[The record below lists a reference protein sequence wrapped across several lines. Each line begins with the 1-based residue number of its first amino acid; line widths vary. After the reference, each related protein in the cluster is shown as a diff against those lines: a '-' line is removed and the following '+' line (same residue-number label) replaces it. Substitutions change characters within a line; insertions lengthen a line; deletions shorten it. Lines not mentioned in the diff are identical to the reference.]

1 MKVLPATLGASD
13 EHYRRLGVSRDRIE
27 LWEDGMRTDG
37 GKGTYEWWYFDAY
50 LNDGSKLAIT
60 FRTKPIIDVGKALD
74 PWIDFDLARTDGT
87 SVVKHLHIEPE
98 RFSAS
103 KETCDVMMGSNS
115 FKGDLHTY
123 SIQVDAQGIGNSG
136 GCFPHRHHTGLA
148 ARNRLPLLWR
158 ARRVLLCLA
167 PFCTTGGCASHHSGR
182 WRKSTTLHRHRL
194 PRS

>member
-1 MKVLPATLGASD
+1 MNVLPATLGASD

-74 PWIDFDLARTDGT
+74 PWIDFNLERADGT

-98 RFSAS
+98 HFSAS
-103 KETCDVMMGSNS
+103 KETCDVAMGSNT

-123 SIQVDAQGIGNSG
+123 SIHVDAEGIVVDVSL
-136 GCFPHRHHTGLA
+136 TGITLA
-148 ARNRLPLLWR
+148 WRPLFWR

-167 PFCTTGGCASHHSGR
+167 AFAQVLTHLGLL
-182 WRKSTTLHRHRL
+182 KSIQEPVLFARAL
-194 PRS
+194 GNALCL

>member
-37 GKGTYEWWYFDAY
+37 GKGTYEWWYVDAY

-74 PWIDFDLARTDGT
+74 PWIDFNLERADGT
-87 SVVKHLHIEPE
+87 NVVKHLHIEPE
-98 RFSAS
+98 HFSAS
-103 KETCDVMMGSNS
+103 KETCDVAMRSNT

-123 SIQVDAQGIGNSG
+123 SIHVDAAGMVVYVSLTGITPAWRTETGCLFFGDRQQNCFACLPPVPQGA
-136 GCFPHRHHTGLA
+136 PQVPVVLD
-148 ARNRLPLLWR
+148 ARKAQPY
-158 ARRVLLCLA
+158 
-167 PFCTTGGCASHHSGR
+167 
-182 WRKSTTLHRHRL
+182 
-194 PRS
+194 